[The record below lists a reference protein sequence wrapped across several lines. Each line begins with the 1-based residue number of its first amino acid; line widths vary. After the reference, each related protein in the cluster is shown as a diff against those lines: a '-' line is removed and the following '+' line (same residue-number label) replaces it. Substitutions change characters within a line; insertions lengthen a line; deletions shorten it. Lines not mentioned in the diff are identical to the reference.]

1 MTYFILPQIEYDI
14 RPSNLKLLCKE
25 ITEDNG
31 KLTISLKKYLNKI
44 KGLIDKHISQWDNT
58 KKYTNPYE
66 FIHTNVPNT
75 KNSIS
80 KIKPI
85 SRAFFKL
92 IEIYNT
98 HHLLPQNDIPLK
110 SFHLAEGPG
119 GFIEATTYL
128 RTNSND
134 KYYGMTLIEDKNI
147 NVPGWNKV
155 DFLLKKYPNI
165 ELVTGADKTG
175 DLYKEENLKY
185 IIQKHAH
192 SMDIVTADG
201 GFDFSAD
208 FNKQE
213 QLAFRLIFTQVI
225 YALVMQKKNGH
236 FVLKIFDIF
245 EDCTID
251 ILYLLSSFYEKVI
264 IMKPYTSRYANSEKY
279 VVCKYFK
286 YEKIDDL
293 YPKFVG
299 ILKFF
304 NGFDFSKYKIKSIL
318 DIPIQNYYVN
328 SINEINAILGHQ
340 QIDNILNTIKI
351 ITHKDK
357 KQEKIYNLK
366 CQNVTKCIN
375 WCIKNNIP
383 YSKSNI
389 SSNIFIG
396 DRINKKTR

>member
-14 RPSNLKLLCKE
+14 RPSNLKLVCKSLDKGNKK
-25 ITEDNG
+25 IT
-31 KLTISLKKYLNKI
+31 SLKKYLNKI
-44 KGLIDKHISQWDNT
+44 KGLIDKHISQWDNS

-66 FIHTNVPNT
+66 FIHTNIPNT
-75 KNSIS
+75 KNSIC

-98 HHLLPQNDIPLK
+98 HNLLSNDNTPIR

-119 GFIEATTYL
+119 GFIEATTFL
-128 RTNSND
+128 RHNQND
-134 KYYGMTLIEDKNI
+134 IYYGMTLLEEKNI

-165 ELVTGADKTG
+165 KLLKGVDGMG
-175 DLYKEENLKY
+175 NLYNENNLKY
-185 IIQKHAH
+185 VIQNFAG
-192 SMDIVTADG
+192 SMDIITGDG

-213 QLAFRLIFTQVI
+213 SIAFRLIFTQVI
-225 YALVMQKKNGH
+225 YAVIMQKKGGH

-251 ILYLLSSFYEKVI
+251 ILYLLNTFYEKVI

-279 VVCKYFK
+279 IICKNFK
-286 YEKIDDL
+286 YENITDL
-293 YPKFVG
+293 HQKFIG

-304 NGFDFSKYKIKSIL
+304 NGFDFNKYSVHSIL
-318 DIPIQNYYVN
+318 DIPIQNYYIN

-357 KQEKIYNLK
+357 KQEKLYNLK
-366 CQNVTKCIN
+366 CQHIQKCIT
-375 WCIKNNIP
+375 WCIKNNMP
-383 YSKSNI
+383 YFKSNI

-396 DRINKKTR
+396 DRLNKKIR

>member
-25 ITEDNG
+25 QDKIEPKVT
-31 KLTISLKKYLNKI
+31 SLKKYLNKI
-44 KGLIDKHISQWDNT
+44 KGLIDKHITQWDNS

-66 FIHTNVPNT
+66 IKHTNIPNT
-75 KNSIS
+75 KNSIC

-98 HHLLPQNDIPLK
+98 HHLLPANDLPIRT
-110 SFHLAEGPG
+110 FHLAEGPG

-128 RTNSND
+128 RNNQND
-134 KYYGMTLIEDKNI
+134 LYYGMTLLEEKNI

-165 ELVTGADKTG
+165 KLLKGVDQKG
-175 DLYKEENLKY
+175 DLYNENNLKY
-185 IIQKHAH
+185 VIDNYSNSMHII
-192 SMDIVTADG
+192 TGDG

-213 QLAFRLIFTQVI
+213 STAFRLIFTQVI
-225 YALVMQKKNGH
+225 YALVMQKMGGH

-251 ILYLLSSFYEKVI
+251 ILYLLNTFYEKVI

-279 VVCKYFK
+279 IICKYFK
-286 YEKIDDL
+286 YDNIRDL
-293 YPKFVG
+293 HPKFIG

-304 NGFDFSKYKIKSIL
+304 NGFDFDKYCVHSIL
-318 DIPIQNYYVN
+318 DVPIQNYYIN
-328 SINEINAILGHQ
+328 SINEMNAILGHQ

-357 KQEKIYNLK
+357 KQEKLANLK
-366 CQNVTKCIN
+366 SQNIQKCIN
-375 WCIKNNIP
+375 WCIKNNMP
-383 YSKSNI
+383 YIKSNI

-396 DRINKKTR
+396 NRINKKIN

>member
-14 RPSNLKLLCKE
+14 RPSNLKLICKE
-25 ITEDNG
+25 ENKIEIKVT
-31 KLTISLKKYLNKI
+31 SLKKYLNKI
-44 KGLIDKHISQWDNT
+44 KGLIDKHILQWDNS

-66 FIHTNVPNT
+66 FIHTNIPNT
-75 KNSIS
+75 KNSIC

-98 HHLLPQNDIPLK
+98 HHLLPANEETIK
-110 SFHLAEGPG
+110 TFHLAEGPG

-128 RTNSND
+128 RNNKND
-134 KYYGMTLIEDKNI
+134 LYYGMTLLEEKNV

-155 DFLLKKYPNI
+155 DFLLKKYPNVK
-165 ELVTGADKTG
+165 LLKGVDQKG
-175 DLYKEENLKY
+175 DLYNENNLQY
-185 IIQKHAH
+185 VINNYANSMHII
-192 SMDIVTADG
+192 TGDG

-213 QLAFRLIFTQVI
+213 STAFRLIFTQVI
-225 YALVMQKKNGH
+225 YALVMQKIGGH

-251 ILYLLSSFYEKVI
+251 ILYLLNTFYEKVI
-264 IMKPYTSRYANSEKY
+264 VMKPYTSRYANSEKY
-279 VVCKYFK
+279 IICKFFK
-286 YEKIDDL
+286 YDNITDL
-293 YPKFVG
+293 HTKFIG

-304 NGFDFSKYKIKSIL
+304 NGFDFNKYCVHSIL
-318 DIPIQNYYVN
+318 DVPIQNYYMN
-328 SINEINAILGHQ
+328 SINEMNAILGHQ
-340 QIDNILNTIKI
+340 QIENILNTIKI

-357 KQEKIYNLK
+357 KQEKLANLK
-366 CQNVTKCIN
+366 SQNIQKCIN
-375 WCIKNNIP
+375 WCIKNNMP
-383 YSKSNI
+383 YVQSNI

-396 DRINKKTR
+396 NRINKKIN

>member
-1 MTYFILPQIEYDI
+1 MLPQIEYDI
-14 RPSNLKLLCKE
+14 RPSNLKLVCKE
-25 ITEDNG
+25 HIKCDT
-31 KLTISLKKYLNKI
+31 KIISLKRYLNKI
-44 KGLIDKHISQWDNT
+44 KGLIDKHISLWDNT

-66 FIHTNVPNT
+66 FIHTNIPNT
-75 KNSIS
+75 KNSIC

-98 HHLLPQNDIPLK
+98 HHLLPSNETSIK
-110 SFHLAEGPG
+110 TFHLAEGPG

-128 RTNSND
+128 RNNTND
-134 KYYGMTLIEDKNI
+134 LYYGMTLLEEKNI
-147 NVPGWNKV
+147 NIPGWNKV
-155 DFLLKKYPNI
+155 DFLLNKYPNI
-165 ELVTGADKTG
+165 KLLKGIDQKG
-175 DLYKEENLKY
+175 DLYNHKNLQY
-185 IIQKHAH
+185 VINNHAD
-192 SMDIVTADG
+192 SMHIVTGDG

-213 QLAFRLIFTQVI
+213 KTAFRLIFTQVI
-225 YALVMQKKNGH
+225 YALVMQKIGGH

-251 ILYLLSSFYEKVI
+251 ILYLLNTFYEKVI

-279 VVCKYFK
+279 IICKNFK
-286 YEKIDDL
+286 YDSISDL
-293 YPKFVG
+293 YPKFIG

-304 NGFDFSKYKIKSIL
+304 NGLDFNKYCVHTIL

-328 SINEINAILGHQ
+328 SINEMNAILGHQ
-340 QIDNILNTIKI
+340 QMDNILNTIKI

-357 KQEKIYNLK
+357 KQEKLSNLK
-366 CQNVTKCIN
+366 SQNIQKCIN
-375 WCIKNNIP
+375 WCIKNNMP
-383 YSKSNI
+383 YIKSNI

-396 DRINKKTR
+396 DRVNKKIR

>member
-1 MTYFILPQIEYDI
+1 MTYFMLPQIEYDI
-14 RPSNLKLLCKE
+14 RPSNLKLVCKE
-25 ITEDNG
+25 HIKCDT
-31 KLTISLKKYLNKI
+31 KIISLKKYLNKI
-44 KGLIDKHISQWDNT
+44 KGLIDKHISLWDNT

-66 FIHTNVPNT
+66 FIHTNIPNT
-75 KNSIS
+75 KNSIC

-98 HHLLPQNDIPLK
+98 HHLLPSNETSIK
-110 SFHLAEGPG
+110 TFHLAEGPG

-128 RTNSND
+128 RNNTND
-134 KYYGMTLIEDKNI
+134 LYYGMTLLEEKNI
-147 NVPGWNKV
+147 NIPGWNKV
-155 DFLLKKYPNI
+155 DFLLNKYPNI
-165 ELVTGADKTG
+165 KLLKGVDQKG
-175 DLYKEENLKY
+175 DLYNYKNLQY
-185 IIQKHAH
+185 VINNHAD
-192 SMDIVTADG
+192 SMHIVTGDG

-213 QLAFRLIFTQVI
+213 KTAFRLIFTQVI
-225 YALVMQKKNGH
+225 YALVMQKIGGH

-251 ILYLLSSFYEKVI
+251 ILYLLNTFYERVI

-279 VVCKYFK
+279 IICKNFK
-286 YEKIDDL
+286 YDSISDL
-293 YPKFVG
+293 YPKFIG

-304 NGFDFSKYKIKSIL
+304 NGLDFNKYCVHTIL

-328 SINEINAILGHQ
+328 SINEMNAILGHQ
-340 QIDNILNTIKI
+340 QMENILNTIKI

-357 KQEKIYNLK
+357 KQEKLSNLK
-366 CQNVTKCIN
+366 SQNIQKCIN
-375 WCIKNNIP
+375 WCIKNNMP
-383 YSKSNI
+383 YIKSNI

-396 DRINKKTR
+396 DRVNKKIR

>member
-1 MTYFILPQIEYDI
+1 MLPQIEYDI
-14 RPSNLKLLCKE
+14 RPSNLKLVCKE
-25 ITEDNG
+25 HIKSDV
-31 KLTISLKKYLNKI
+31 KIISLKKYLNKI

-66 FIHTNVPNT
+66 FIHTNIPNT
-75 KNSIS
+75 KNSIC

-98 HHLLPQNDIPLK
+98 HHLLPCNESSIK
-110 SFHLAEGPG
+110 TFHLAEGPG

-128 RTNSND
+128 RNNTND
-134 KYYGMTLIEDKNI
+134 LYYGMTLLEEKNI
-147 NVPGWNKV
+147 NIPGWNKV

-165 ELVTGADKTG
+165 KLLKGVEQKG
-175 DLYKEENLKY
+175 DLYNDKNLQY
-185 IIQKHAH
+185 VINNHAD
-192 SMDIVTADG
+192 SMHIVTGDG

-213 QLAFRLIFTQVI
+213 KNAFRLIFTQVI
-225 YALVMQKKNGH
+225 YALVMQKIGGH

-251 ILYLLSSFYEKVI
+251 ILYLLNTFYEKVI

-279 VVCKYFK
+279 IICKNFK
-286 YEKIDDL
+286 YDSISDL
-293 YPKFVG
+293 YPKFIG

-304 NGFDFSKYKIKSIL
+304 NGLDFNKYCVHTIL

-328 SINEINAILGHQ
+328 SINEMNAILGHQ
-340 QIDNILNTIKI
+340 QMDNILNTIKI

-357 KQEKIYNLK
+357 KQEKLSNLK
-366 CQNVTKCIN
+366 SQNIQKCIN
-375 WCIKNNIP
+375 WCIKNNMP
-383 YSKSNI
+383 YIKSNI

-396 DRINKKTR
+396 DRVNKKIR

>member
-1 MTYFILPQIEYDI
+1 MLPQIEYDI
-14 RPSNLKLLCKE
+14 RPSNLKLVCKE
-25 ITEDNG
+25 HIKCDT
-31 KLTISLKKYLNKI
+31 KIISLKKYLNKI
-44 KGLIDKHISQWDNT
+44 KGLIDKHISLWDNT

-66 FIHTNVPNT
+66 FIHTNIPNT
-75 KNSIS
+75 KNSIC

-98 HHLLPQNDIPLK
+98 HHLLPSNETSIK
-110 SFHLAEGPG
+110 TFHLAEGPG

-128 RTNSND
+128 RNNTND
-134 KYYGMTLIEDKNI
+134 LYYGMTLLEEKNI
-147 NVPGWNKV
+147 NIPGWNKV
-155 DFLLKKYPNI
+155 DFLLNKYPNI
-165 ELVTGADKTG
+165 KLLKGVDQKG
-175 DLYKEENLKY
+175 DLYNYKNLQY
-185 IIQKHAH
+185 VINNHAD
-192 SMDIVTADG
+192 SMHIVTGDG

-213 QLAFRLIFTQVI
+213 KTAFRLIFTQVI
-225 YALVMQKKNGH
+225 YALVMQKIGGH

-251 ILYLLSSFYEKVI
+251 ILYLLNTFYEKVI

-279 VVCKYFK
+279 IICKNFK
-286 YEKIDDL
+286 YDSISDL
-293 YPKFVG
+293 YPKFIG

-304 NGFDFSKYKIKSIL
+304 NGLDFNKYCVHTIL

-328 SINEINAILGHQ
+328 SINEMNAILGHQ
-340 QIDNILNTIKI
+340 QMENILNTIKI

-357 KQEKIYNLK
+357 KQEKLSNLK
-366 CQNVTKCIN
+366 SQNIQKCIN
-375 WCIKNNIP
+375 WCIKNNMP
-383 YSKSNI
+383 YIKSNI

-396 DRINKKTR
+396 DRVNKKIR